1 CRRFFD
7 VNQLAALRMEDPA
20 VFADVHRFVFELIAR
35 GAPTG
40 LRIDQVDGLFSPSD
54 YLERLQSTIGADAPF
69 YVVVEKILGP
79 GEALPAAW
87 PVAGTT
93 GYEFAAIVNGL
104 FVDRRNEKA
113 FDDIYRRFV

>member
-1 CRRFFD
+1 VCD
-7 VNQLAALRMEDPA
+7 VSPRAAVRMEGA
-20 VFADVHRFVFELIAR
+20 AAFADVHPFVFDLLAR

-40 LRIDQVDGLFSPSD
+40 LRIDHVDGLFSPSD

-113 FDDIYRRFV
+113 VDDIYRRFVHER